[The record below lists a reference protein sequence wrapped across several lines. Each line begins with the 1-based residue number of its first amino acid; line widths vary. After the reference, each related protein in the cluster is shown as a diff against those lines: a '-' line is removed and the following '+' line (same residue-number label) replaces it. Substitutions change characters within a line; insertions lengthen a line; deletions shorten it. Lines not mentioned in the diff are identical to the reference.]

1 MNHDQLIKYSQHLDL
16 THPEHKLSGCGI
28 ASLGM
33 LLGDKISTLDELYKL
48 GLEQG
53 AYLPGIGWRHAG
65 LANLAKHFGF
75 TNSYNLDLA
84 KEDLEVALEKLK
96 TELKQGPVLASV
108 FTNYEPG
115 HKEGHIVVLLSLT
128 DEQAEVLDPA
138 AKNHNDIHQFLP
150 VEKFINGWK
159 KRLIVIRE

>member
-1 MNHDQLIKYSQHLDL
+1 MISNHYSQHLDL
-16 THPEHKLSGCGI
+16 SHDEHKLKGCGI

-33 LLGDKISTLDELYKL
+33 LLGDKVSSLDELYKL

-65 LANLAKHFGF
+65 QAELARHFGF

-84 KEDLEVALEKLK
+84 KEGLEVALNKLK
-96 TELKQGPVLASV
+96 AELEQGPVLVSV
-108 FTNYEPG
+108 FTNYEPE

-128 DEQAEVLDPA
+128 DNKAEVLDPA
-138 AKNHNDIHQFLP
+138 AKNHNDIHQIIP
-150 VEKFINGWK
+150 ADKFIPSWK
-159 KRLIVIRE
+159 KRLIVVR